1 MKETKQSLS
10 DLWALLRNK
19 EEQLGLNKL
28 TLTERDI
35 LQSIIHSQGNDK
47 LISLQEILVNSS
59 YPRATI
65 FRCLKKLRTENIIKI
80 KKSSEDERKSFIEVL
95 SKFYNWYFVNTIK
108 LYKFTLVLQKYHSFW

>member
-1 MKETKQSLS
+1 MYHKYVLGGIRMKETKQSLS

-47 LISLQEILVNSS
+47 LISLQEILVNCS
-59 YPRATI
+59 YPRATF

-80 KKSSEDERKSFIEVL
+80 KKCSEDERKSFIEVL
-95 SKFYNWYFVNTIK
+95 SKFYD
-108 LYKFTLVLQKYHSFW
+108 

>member
-1 MKETKQSLS
+1 MCFGEIRMKETKQSLS

-19 EEQLGLNKL
+19 EKQLGLNKL

-35 LQSIIHSQGNDK
+35 LQSVIHYQGNNE
-47 LISLQEILVNSS
+47 LISLQEVYDKCS
-59 YPRATI
+59 YPRATF

-95 SKFYNWYFVNTIK
+95 SKFHK
-108 LYKFTLVLQKYHSFW
+108 

>member
-47 LISLQEILVNSS
+47 LISLQEILVNCS
-59 YPRATI
+59 YPRATF

-108 LYKFTLVLQKYHSFW
+108 LYKFTLVLQKYHSCW

>member
-35 LQSIIHSQGNDK
+35 LQSIIHFQGNNK
-47 LISLQEILVNSS
+47 RISLQNILVNCS

-80 KKSSEDERKSFIEVL
+80 KKNSEDERKSFIEVL
-95 SKFYNWYFVNTIK
+95 SKFHN
-108 LYKFTLVLQKYHSFW
+108 

>member
-1 MKETKQSLS
+1 MYHKYVLRGIRMKETKQSLS

-47 LISLQEILVNSS
+47 LISLQEILVNCS

-95 SKFYNWYFVNTIK
+95 SKFYN
-108 LYKFTLVLQKYHSFW
+108 